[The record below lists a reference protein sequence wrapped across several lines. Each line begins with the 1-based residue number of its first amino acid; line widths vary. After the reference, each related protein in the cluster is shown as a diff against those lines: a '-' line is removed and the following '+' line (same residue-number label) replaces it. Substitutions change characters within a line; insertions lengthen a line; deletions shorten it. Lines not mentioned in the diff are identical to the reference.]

1 MPHSLLKDF
10 KSNIGGHTAVALEQ
24 LKQVA
29 KGYAKTELD
38 KIIDEIVTNNCP
50 DAPELEL
57 RVKKVD
63 RVEALTSKTMVKMDK
78 YNEAARKLKLATKA
92 GKVAADLLA
101 HLGVPTSFGG
111 PGMVGLV
118 FSFPQGLI
126 QAQANLLVWI
136 RKTVNTLE
144 DDAKVVTDAVRGAK
158 RAFEPVV
165 EKIGTVRGLLDGCAL
180 NPDLT
185 LEERQNLLKSFQ
197 GTSTKSSDADLKYT
211 SISGAT
217 YTIKIITDPDS
228 PAIAPRRRAIAIDAR
243 GVTMLKGPLSFSS
256 STEVLINELK
266 FRINNQLP

>member
-29 KGYAKTELD
+29 KGYANAELD
-38 KIIDEIVTNNCP
+38 RIIDDIVTNNCP
-50 DAPELEL
+50 DAPELEV
-57 RVKKVD
+57 RVNKVNK
-63 RVEALTSKTMVKMDK
+63 VEALTSKTMVKMDK
-78 YNEAARKLKLATKA
+78 YNEVANKLKLATKA

-101 HLGVPTSFGG
+101 HLGIPTSIGG

-144 DDAKVVTDAVRGAK
+144 DDAKVVRDAVRGAK
-158 RAFEPVV
+158 RTFDPVV
-165 EKIGTVRGLLDGCAL
+165 DKISTVRGLLDGCAL

-185 LEERQNLLKSFQ
+185 FEERQDLLKSFQ
-197 GTSTKSSDADLKYT
+197 GTPTKTSDADLKYT
-211 SISGAT
+211 SNSGAT
-217 YTIKIITDPDS
+217 YTIKIITDPNS
-228 PAIAPRRRAIAIDAR
+228 PAVAPRRKAIAVDAR

-256 STEVLINELK
+256 STEVLVNELK

>member
-10 KSNIGGHTAVALEQ
+10 KSQIGGHTTVALEN
-24 LKQVA
+24 LKQLA
-29 KGYAKTELD
+29 KEYANAELD
-38 KIIDEIVTNNCP
+38 RIIDEIVRNNCP
-50 DAPELEL
+50 KAPELEV

-63 RVEALTSKTMVKMDK
+63 RVESLTSKSMVKMDK
-78 YNEAARKLKLATKA
+78 YNEVAKKLKLATKA

-101 HLGVPTSFGG
+101 HLGVPTSLGG

-165 EKIGTVRGLLDGCAL
+165 DKIGTVRGLLDGCAL
-180 NPDLT
+180 DPDLT

-197 GTSTKSSDADLKYT
+197 GTSTNTSDADLEYT

-217 YTIKIITDPDS
+217 YTIKIITDPNS
-228 PAIAPRRRAIAIDAR
+228 PAIAPRRRAIAIDRR